1 MPTWTSGLGLSLG
14 SFGQLT
20 AAATSPSAGGALSLA
35 MGSTN
40 LWGVE
45 TQPIGSVEEL
55 LGLRET
61 DVAPMPQP

>member
-1 MPTWTSGLGLSLG
+1 MPPWTSGLSSSLG
-14 SFGQLT
+14 SLGQLT
-20 AAATSPSAGGALSLA
+20 ATSASAGGALSLA
-35 MGSTN
+35 MGSTS

-61 DVAPMPQP
+61 DIASMALP